1 MEDVGFPGMV
11 RYTALF
17 IGIALVGAFFLLTA
31 RLPPKKWNSD
41 MTWFDFKLFKNRGFA
56 FYALG
61 SYFVMWGLWAPFDF
75 LPSMAQLSGMS
86 DSLAL
91 YLIAI
96 VKSVFPNLFYHRQG

>member
-1 MEDVGFPGMV
+1 MEDVEFNGMV

-17 IGIALVGAFFLLTA
+17 IGIALVGAFFLLSA
-31 RLPPKKWNSD
+31 RLPPRKWDSE
-41 MTWFDFKLFKNRGFA
+41 MAWIDFKLFKDRGFA

-61 SYFVMWGLWAPFDF
+61 SYFVMWGLWAPFDY

-96 VKSVFPNLFYHRQG
+96 VK

>member
-1 MEDVGFPGMV
+1 VIFPFFLQLVMEDVGFPGMV

-56 FYALG
+56 FYVLG

-75 LPSMAQLSGMS
+75 LPSMAQFQECRIRWPST
-86 DSLAL
+86 
-91 YLIAI
+91 
-96 VKSVFPNLFYHRQG
+96 

>member
-17 IGIALVGAFFLLTA
+17 LGVALVGTFFLLSA
-31 RLPPKKWNSD
+31 RLPPKKWNPD

-96 VKSVFPNLFYHRQG
+96 VK

>member
-1 MEDVGFPGMV
+1 MEDVGFNGMV

-17 IGIALVGAFFLLTA
+17 IGIALVGAFFLLSA
-31 RLPPKKWNSD
+31 RLPPKKWD
-41 MTWFDFKLFKNRGFA
+41 PETTWIDFKLFKNRGFA

-61 SYFVMWGLWAPFDF
+61 SYFVMWGLWAPFDY

-91 YLIAI
+91 YLLAI
-96 VKSVFPNLFYHRQG
+96 VK

>member
-1 MEDVGFPGMV
+1 MEDVGFNGMV

-17 IGIALVGAFFLLTA
+17 VGIILIGAFFLVSA

-41 MTWFDFKLFKNRGFA
+41 MAWFDFTLFKNRGFA

-61 SYFVMWGLWAPFDF
+61 SYFVMWGLWAPFDY

-96 VKSVFPNLFYHRQG
+96 VK